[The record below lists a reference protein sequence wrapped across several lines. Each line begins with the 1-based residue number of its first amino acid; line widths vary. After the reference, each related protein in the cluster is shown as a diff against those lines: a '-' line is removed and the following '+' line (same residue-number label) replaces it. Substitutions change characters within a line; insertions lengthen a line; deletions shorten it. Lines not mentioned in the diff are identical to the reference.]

1 MARARF
7 WKGFAIGAAS
17 GAAAGLGAV
26 FAWRAVRQQED
37 NSVVRL
43 EKSVQ
48 IGRPVEEVYAA
59 WEDIENLPRY
69 LSVIESVTPMGS
81 RSHWI
86 ANINGRQAE
95 WDAELI
101 HRKPNEELGWKSV
114 NGPKHTGR
122 ITFAPLGNDTIV
134 HVVMNYAPRMGVVGR
149 VLVENLSN
157 LDALLEEALREF
169 KNVLESQPREGAG
182 EQRATGTESAR
193 PRDLAGGSSQAQTSR
208 FGGPAS
214 VEYTRPPEI
223 KS

>member
-48 IGRPVEEVYAA
+48 IGRPIEEVYAA

-69 LSVIESVTPMGS
+69 LSVIESVTPMGE

-95 WDAELI
+95 WDAQLI
-101 HRKPNEELGWKSV
+101 HRQRNEELGWKSV
-114 NGPKHTGR
+114 SGPKHTGR
-122 ITFAPLGNDTIV
+122 ITFSPIGPDTLV
-134 HVVMNYAPRMGVVGR
+134 HVRMNYAPPGRLLAVVAGPSVKDR
-149 VLVENLSN
+149 
-157 LDALLEEALREF
+157 LEFAIDRALRDF
-169 KNVLESQPREGAG
+169 KESLEHKYSSADR
-182 EQRATGTESAR
+182 RATGTFGGNMSAR
-193 PRDLAGGSSQAQTSR
+193 EITAAAERPNPVD
-208 FGGPAS
+208 
-214 VEYTRPPEI
+214 YTRPPEI